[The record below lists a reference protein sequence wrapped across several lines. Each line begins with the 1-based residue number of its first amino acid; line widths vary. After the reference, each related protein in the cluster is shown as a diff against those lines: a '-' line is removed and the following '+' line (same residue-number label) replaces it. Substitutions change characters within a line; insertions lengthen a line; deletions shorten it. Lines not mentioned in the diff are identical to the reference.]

1 MSDRRSADSTAHSPG
16 RPRTASAA
24 FLLAVV
30 AALLAGAVLVVL
42 ASSGVAADTAAA
54 DTAVADTAD
63 PVNAPTEA
71 VSGDANE
78 TTPLDAT
85 DETPLDGANG
95 TVEVVVR
102 FTPIEDPADR
112 GSDPGGASGD
122 RRDAV
127 VDDLRE
133 HAAEEQD
140 AFADFA
146 AEREGITVERELWLA
161 NAMVV
166 TVDTDAV
173 SANALLSVPNVTAVH
188 ENVEI
193 EPLDSASSARG
204 SVAASH
210 GPSTTADSP
219 SAASPA
225 QITADPSGRATAGLR
240 QIDAPAAW
248 ERFGTRGSGA
258 TVTVIDTG
266 VDPRHQDIELD
277 GWAAFDQRG
286 TLVSGDLADA
296 GDSDGH
302 GTHVAGT
309 VAGGNASGTH
319 IGVAPAADLHAIDVF
334 AENETATFAGVIAAM
349 EYATTDGDA
358 DVLQMSLGAPGA
370 FSEFVAPVRN
380 ARAAGALVV
389 VAAGNEGENTSTS
402 PANVHDALAVGAV
415 NADRAVPP
423 FSSGESINA
432 TAAFGTYPDDWPAR
446 YVVPDAT
453 APGVGVVSAEAN
465 TTATYVRRQGT
476 STAAPHV
483 AGVAALAVAATDG
496 RVDDATLQ
504 AAIVETAVHPANA
517 TAPDDRYG
525 HGVVDA
531 PAAVGAAVERTT
543 PEPSATDG
551 DEGNVETGGTG
562 SDPSDSGAATDDA
575 TPGFGPVPALVA
587 LAVAAALA
595 PVTVRDP

>member
-1 MSDRRSADSTAHSPG
+1 MSDRRSTDSTVHSPG

-349 EYATTDGDA
+349 EYATT
-358 DVLQMSLGAPGA
+358 
-370 FSEFVAPVRN
+370 
-380 ARAAGALVV
+380 
-389 VAAGNEGENTSTS
+389 
-402 PANVHDALAVGAV
+402 
-415 NADRAVPP
+415 
-423 FSSGESINA
+423 
-432 TAAFGTYPDDWPAR
+432 
-446 YVVPDAT
+446 
-453 APGVGVVSAEAN
+453 GVGVVSAEAN

-543 PEPSATDG
+543 PEPSAADG